1 MLSVSVLAFAAPGCS
16 NPAGG
21 GISDDG
27 ENGTEASPF
36 LVADAAD
43 LAKVGSG
50 IDGWTLGKY
59 YKMTA
64 DIDISTT
71 ADWTP
76 IGSNAAPFTGTFDG
90 GGCKITGL
98 SITGSDTY
106 RGLFGYVDSGAAV
119 RNAGVSGT
127 IAGSSY
133 VGGIAGRNSGTI
145 ENCYFTGIITAVG
158 NYIGSITGYNGT
170 GGTVQNSCNTG
181 AISGAKY
188 AGGIVGYNTAKVE
201 NCYNTGM
208 VSSYTPSATGGITG
222 YNAGSV
228 ENSVFL
234 MGTEVKNSSTASSY
248 FGRVAGVNSGT
259 LSNNYAHNGM
269 AENNNIAAAENMVSN
284 KNGADIDI
292 VQWGSFLWW
301 TGTAG
306 WDSTV
311 WDFSGVDAGSYPQL
325 RVFL

>member
-1 MLSVSVLAFAAPGCS
+1 MLTVSVFAFALPGCS
-16 NPAGG
+16 NPA
-21 GISDDG
+21 SDGPSHDG

-50 IDGWTLGKY
+50 TDGWTLGKY

-64 DIDISTT
+64 DIDVSTT
-71 ADWTP
+71 ANWTP

-106 RGLFGYVDSGAAV
+106 RGLFGYVDSGAVV

-127 IAGSSY
+127 IVGSSY

-145 ENCYFTGIITAVG
+145 ENCYFTGIIIAIG
-158 NYIGSITGYNGT
+158 NYIGCITGYNEI
-170 GGTVQNSCNTG
+170 GGTVQNSYNAG
-181 AISGAKY
+181 AVSGAKY

-201 NCYNTGM
+201 NCYNTST
-208 VSSYTPSATGGITG
+208 VSSFTPSAIGGITG

-228 ENSVFL
+228 ENSVSL
-234 MGTEVKNSSTASSY
+234 SAEVKNSSTASCYS
-248 FGRVAGVNSGT
+248 GRVVGVNSGI
-259 LSNNYAHNGM
+259 LSNNYAHNGI
-269 AENNNIAAAENMVSN
+269 AENNNVAAAENMVSR
-284 KNGADIDI
+284 KNGADINT
-292 VQWGSFLWW
+292 VQWGSLLWW

-306 WDSTV
+306 WDDTI
-311 WDFSGVDAGSYPQL
+311 WDFSDVGASSYPQL
-325 RVFL
+325 RVFQ